1 MQCTSTNNSI
11 STRRFLIFSETQLLK
26 SLWVV
31 GKPWKPDLWQQLFS
45 EPKMWRL
52 QYFVLFEVC
61 GFCTA
66 VQVLVKTIC
75 NIIQETFS
83 SQQSKEV
90 KSLPAIWA
98 TRSSSSRWSL
108 CFVLNKIHVVIC
120 LQNGNYLSPWHDIP
134 LYSEDDPS
142 NQVLQN
148 TKQTK
153 TNTPIQR
160 QTEDDHN
167 N

>member
-1 MQCTSTNNSI
+1 MNIAHCAMHKYKQQHFHKAI
-11 STRRFLIFSETQLLK
+11 SHFSETQLLK

-31 GKPWKPDLWQQLFS
+31 GKPWKPELWQQLFS

-75 NIIQETFS
+75 NIIQENFS

-98 TRSSSSRWSL
+98 TRSSSNRYSL
-108 CFVLNKIHVVIC
+108 CFALNTLYVVSSVRSS
-120 LQNGNYLSPWHDIP
+120 NSHPYL
-134 LYSEDDPS
+134 L
-142 NQVLQN
+142 L
-148 TKQTK
+148 
-153 TNTPIQR
+153 IQHP
-160 QTEDDHN
+160 TFSDHTGPQHWTFTFWATTAI
-167 N
+167 